1 MRQAACCRAASR
13 EHHAYASI
21 MQIGVRT
28 VIMEITTQVGRDHVT
43 VTRTA
48 ETHPGR
54 AFDSLQFSFLPMS
67 TERVRSVFAALRSKR
82 KGTKSHPVLL
92 LFGLFCSHRSRFP
105 FFSLTKSRRVPPR
118 PLSTFI
124 VYVDMAHATV
134 EHACQS
140 QTRQC

>member
-1 MRQAACCRAASR
+1 
-13 EHHAYASI
+13 
-21 MQIGVRT
+21 
-28 VIMEITTQVGRDHVT
+28 MEITTQVGRDHVT

-67 TERVRSVFAALRSKR
+67 TERVRSV
-82 KGTKSHPVLL
+82 
-92 LFGLFCSHRSRFP
+92 HRSRFP